1 MASSALFGHVG
12 LEIQPEIQP
21 ARLSFRR
28 LGTPPPVSTSGRG
41 VAVAAAGAACA
52 ALPAPLQL
60 LERGGGSLLRLCPQ
74 LALRNQLEPR
84 ALQPLRLG

>member
-21 ARLSFRR
+21 ARLSPR
-28 LGTPPPVSTSGRG
+28 LGTPLPASTSGRG
-41 VAVAAAGAACA
+41 VAVAAARAACA

-60 LERGGGSLLRLCPQ
+60 LERGGGPLLRLCPQ
-74 LALRNQLEPR
+74 LTLRNQLEPR

>member
-21 ARLSFRR
+21 ARLSPR
-28 LGTPPPVSTSGRG
+28 LGPPPPASTSGRG